1 MYKKLVCKIC
11 RLVINVCFILFIFLA
26 VFPILRLQQ
35 KDTLFREVRV
45 IKRGERQRLRLWIK
59 LNPGWHI
66 FEVQNHSVT
75 DLIFHFLSVV
85 CLSFTAFVSSITPA
99 PWSASVYVVFL
110 SLCEKRISPLKCHSS
125 SYFFVHSPAHSP
137 Y

>member
-45 IKRGERQRLRLWIK
+45 IKRGERQRLRL
-59 LNPGWHI
+59 
-66 FEVQNHSVT
+66 
-75 DLIFHFLSVV
+75 
-85 CLSFTAFVSSITPA
+85 
-99 PWSASVYVVFL
+99 
-110 SLCEKRISPLKCHSS
+110 
-125 SYFFVHSPAHSP
+125 
-137 Y
+137 